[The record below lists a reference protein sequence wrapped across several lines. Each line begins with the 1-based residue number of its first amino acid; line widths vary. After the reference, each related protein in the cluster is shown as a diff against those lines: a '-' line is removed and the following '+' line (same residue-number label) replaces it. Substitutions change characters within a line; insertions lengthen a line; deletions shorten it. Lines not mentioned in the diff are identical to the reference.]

1 MGSLYTEALP
11 EIGAVRIV
19 LDIRDFFDVGGENDM
34 QLLRSTGVPGT
45 PEFASQAVRVRPRP
59 SYSISDTFP
68 SIGYPWEMS
77 SGGVDVWYDTE
88 APFGVPLYYELEI
101 PGAYQTVGVY
111 FAFINSQ
118 AAVVLQETGFEAGV
132 SGWTA
137 DAGAAV
143 AINTTNPIEQTR
155 SLRITS
161 AGGTA
166 VIGARSAMTAA
177 ATIVPGREYAIEASL
192 RAGAAETDVRL
203 AVDWFTAAAAAN
215 GSSNA
220 TAQTLAAGVVQRRR
234 HVFTAPALSSR
245 LQVRIRWAGTPAAAR
260 TVDVDAVRLL
270 DLGDVDAPSTGVVL
284 NPTTAGWLSDPEL
297 PAGDIQLDLY
307 PADDCT
313 SPAGVVFVSNGS
325 DQTASSGARFDVIDQ
340 RAPSVVTAKRKLP
353 TSTLTVAALAF
364 ADRDRLHDLLATGDV
379 LMLRL
384 VAEYGVADRYLDV
397 GDVAT
402 NALSPD
408 LRLPY
413 RVLDMPYQQATSPGG
428 PIGGVL
434 GTRFQDLNRYD
445 TWADFDAANLT
456 SIDLLLGAGS
466 TVGLGA

>member
-1 MGSLYTEALP
+1 MGSLYTEAMP

-19 LDIRDFFDVGGENDM
+19 LDIRDFYAVGTDDC

-45 PEFASQAVRVRPRP
+45 PEFGALAVRVRPHP
-59 SYSISDTFP
+59 TYDLSSVFP
-68 SIGYPWEMS
+68 SIGFPWEMT
-77 SGGVDVWYDTE
+77 SGGVEVWYDTE
-88 APFGVPLYYELEI
+88 APFGVPLYYQLEI
-101 PGAYQTVGVY
+101 PGAEVTVGVDASFLY
-111 FAFINSQ
+111 SQ
-118 AAVVLQETGFEAGV
+118 AAVVLLDTGFEAGV

-137 DAGAAV
+137 DAGGAV
-143 AINTTNPIEQTR
+143 AANTTSPIAGTG

-177 ATIVPGREYAIEASL
+177 ATIVPGREYAIEATL
-192 RAGAAETDVRL
+192 RAGAAEGDVRL
-203 AVDWFTAAAAAN
+203 AVDWFTAGAGAN

-245 LQVRIRWAGTPAAAR
+245 LQVRVRWAGTPAAAR
-260 TVDVDAVRLL
+260 TVDVDDVRLV
-270 DLGDVDAPSTGVVL
+270 DLGDALGTPTGVVL

-297 PAGDIQLDLY
+297 PAGDIRLDLL

-313 SPAGVVFVSNGS
+313 TPAGVVFVSNGS
-325 DQTASSGARFDVIDQ
+325 DQTSAAGARFDVIDQ
-340 RAPSVVTAKRKLP
+340 RAPTVITAKRKLP

-364 ADRDRLHDLLATGDV
+364 ADRDRLHELLATGDV

-384 VAEYGVADRYLDV
+384 VAEYGLADRYLDV

-413 RVLDMPYQQATSPGG
+413 RVLDMPYQEASSPAG

-434 GTRFQDLNRYD
+434 GTRFQDLDRYD